1 MYKRQ
6 TCDSSGQIKYLKET
20 VDMRDAP
27 CMADIESSLMYFCNE
42 ISETNNIALTGECAD
57 EVFGGYP
64 WFHRDEMLKDV
75 YKRQL
80 HPFFNT
86 SISTV

>member
-1 MYKRQ
+1 MRKYLNSNHKYL

-42 ISETNNIALTGECAD
+42 ISETNNIALTENVLMKYLVVTHGFIAMKC
-57 EVFGGYP
+57 
-64 WFHRDEMLKDV
+64 
-75 YKRQL
+75 
-80 HPFFNT
+80 
-86 SISTV
+86 